1 MSSMGGQ
8 GGGSLHHLSGCSLLT
23 SHSGTVCPTGDSSL
37 PLADAEQQGKLGP
50 KTSHKPVC
58 NSPWLPGNS
67 PSACLE
73 IVHGGHKLSFFQVT
87 FLSRKIWKPSSLTQ
101 LQVCYHSTYQVNDIK
116 WGPVTGLE
124 ELFGNIWGQTG
135 KAMQMLGFSVALSEI
150 DSIGLEKS
158 KIFFDLALKEKA
170 AWEVSS
176 GYLLGMS

>member
-1 MSSMGGQ
+1 MAASTTSVAVPCSPATLGLSAPLGKAHCLWQMQNSRGNWGQ
-8 GGGSLHHLSGCSLLT
+8 KP
-23 SHSGTVCPTGDSSL
+23 PTNQFVI
-37 PLADAEQQGKLGP
+37 PPVFLGIALQP
-50 KTSHKPVC
+50 AWRS
-58 NSPWLPGNS
+58 
-67 PSACLE
+67 
-73 IVHGGHKLSFFQVT
+73 VHGGHKLSFFQVT